1 MDREEFKKIVKGVK
15 SIYADPKF
23 IADQDAFD
31 MWYALLKDLDYEVA
45 SMATQSYMQ
54 TEKFPPTPA
63 DIRRYASQITSPITD
78 DISEIDAWGKVSKAI
93 CNSLYHSEEEFNRL
107 PKLIQQTLGNH
118 IRLRELAELD
128 AGQLQTVEASNFM
141 RSYRAKLEVHKRESQ
156 LNDSLR
162 LTINQMRQENTPT
175 LEVHE
180 SKPKGIEIHETK
192 EWVGIPD
199 EIEKKLADFHKG
211 VYQTI

>member
-1 MDREEFKKIVKGVK
+1 MTEREFTTIVAGLKA
-15 SIYADPKF
+15 IYSDPKYIEGKF
-23 IADQDAFD
+23 AMD
-31 MWYALLKDLDYEVA
+31 MWYGLLKDIPYDVA
-45 SMATQSYMQ
+45 NMATQAYMQ
-54 TEKFPPTPA
+54 SEKFPPTPA

-78 DISEIDAWGKVSKAI
+78 DIGEVEAWGKVSKAI
-93 CNSLYHSEEEFNRL
+93 CNSLYHSEEEFARL

-141 RSYRAKLEVHKRESQ
+141 RSYRAKLEAHKREMQ

-162 LTINQMRQENTPT
+162 LSISQMRQKNTPALET
-175 LEVHE
+175 HETEHKEIEVHE
-180 SKPKGIEIHETK
+180 SEER
-192 EWVGIPD
+192 VGIPD
-199 EIEKKLADFHKG
+199 EIEDMLADFYKG

>member
-1 MDREEFKKIVKGVK
+1 MDREEFKKIVKGLK
-15 SIYADPKF
+15 SIYAEPKF

-45 SMATQSYMQ
+45 SMAAQSYMQ

-78 DISEIDAWGKVSKAI
+78 DISEVEAWGKVSKAI
-93 CNSLYHSEEEFNRL
+93 CNSLYHSEEEFAKL

-141 RSYRAKLEVHKRESQ
+141 RSYRAKLEAHKREMQ

-162 LTINQMRQENTPT
+162 LSISQMRQKNTPT

-180 SKPKGIEIHETK
+180 VEHKGIGVHESE

-199 EIEKKLADFHKG
+199 DVQMMLNSFHKEFS
-211 VYQTI
+211 QT

>member
-1 MDREEFKKIVKGVK
+1 MTEREFSTIVAGLKA
-15 SIYADPKF
+15 IYSDPKYIEGKF
-23 IADQDAFD
+23 A
-31 MWYALLKDLDYEVA
+31 METWYNLLKDLDYEIA

-78 DISEIDAWGKVSKAI
+78 DIGEVEAWGKVSKAI
-93 CNSLYHSEEEFNRL
+93 CNSLYHSEEEFARL

-118 IRLRELAELD
+118 IRLRELAELEPS
-128 AGQLQTVEASNFM
+128 QLQTVEASNFM
-141 RSYRAKLEVHKRESQ
+141 RSYRAKLEAHKREMQ

-162 LTINQMRQENTPT
+162 LSISQMRQKNTPT

-180 SKPKGIEIHETK
+180 VERKGIEIHES
-192 EWVGIPD
+192 EELVGIPD
-199 EIEKKLADFHKG
+199 DVQMMLNSFHKEFS
-211 VYQTI
+211 QT

>member
-1 MDREEFKKIVKGVK
+1 MTSIEFKRLVAGLKAVY
-15 SIYADPKF
+15 SDPKYISDDF
-23 IADQDAFD
+23 AMD
-31 MWYALLKDLDYEVA
+31 MWYGLLKDIPYDVA
-45 SMATQSYMQ
+45 NMATQSYMQ

-63 DIRRYASQITSPITD
+63 DIRRHAYKITSLVTD

-211 VYQTI
+211 VY